1 MSDKLYCGNG
11 KIINTQFGR
20 QLKLSL
26 TAEDVRVL
34 EENLNNGWVN
44 IDVKKKRDENAKF
57 PYFLE
62 VNTWKPNQQNT
73 PNEPPLF
80 EDDEPLPF

>member
-1 MSDKLYCGNG
+1 MSEKIYCGNG
-11 KIINTQFGR
+11 KVIKTQYGS

-26 TAEDVRVL
+26 TAEDVQTL
-34 EENLNNGWVN
+34 QANLDNGWVN

-57 PYFLE
+57 PYYLE

-73 PNEPPLF
+73 PEPPPF